1 MKIIAII
8 NARSTSSRLPQK
20 CFAQITD
27 TFQTYQIIIK
37 RAKLIGL
44 PLVFGTSSDVSDDKL
59 AKLASDE
66 GIEVFRGERLNKIK
80 RWYDCMSHFDADA
93 MICVDGDDLALDFNI
108 ARRLVN
114 FIYEGGADVYEAPED
129 IICGL
134 ITYAFTRDAVKK
146 MYDVVGNPEADTD
159 VISRFIQAAG
169 LRRAE
174 IPLNDEE
181 RGLDV
186 RLTLDYPEDVVFFRK
201 IYKIMPIDANSVDIA
216 RKAIELGLTKINWH
230 RQKDFNQNQKKFNE
244 QVNL

>member
-1 MKIIAII
+1 MA
-8 NARSTSSRLPQK
+8 
-20 CFAQITD
+20 
-27 TFQTYQIIIK
+27 
-37 RAKLIGL
+37 
-44 PLVFGTSSDVSDDKL
+44 
-59 AKLASDE
+59 
-66 GIEVFRGERLNKIK
+66 
-80 RWYDCMSHFDADA
+80 HFDADA
-93 MICVDGDDLALDFNI
+93 MICVDGDDLAFDFNI

-114 FIYEGGADVYEAPED
+114 FICEGEADVFEAPKD

-134 ITYAFTRDAVKK
+134 ITYAFTRDSVKK
-146 MYDVVGNPEADTD
+146 MYDIVSNPEADTD

-169 LRRAE
+169 LKRAE

-181 RGLDV
+181 RGLNV

-201 IYKIMPIDANSVDIA
+201 IYKIMPIDANSVEIA